1 MIDLKISGATRI
13 EVRFGDHVRVLWQ
26 SWRNMWD
33 VFTDGQFLVS
43 ISTFQGACDWA
54 ERYVEAREEALR
66 VFGGVMSD
74 KMVYV
79 KWVSSI
85 LYHSNRR
92 RS

>member
-1 MIDLKISGATRI
+1 MGEARQRAQLPMIDLKVSGATRI

-43 ISTFQGACDWA
+43 LSTFQGACDWA

-66 VFGGVMSD
+66 VFVP
-74 KMVYV
+74 KV
-79 KWVSSI
+79 
-85 LYHSNRR
+85 LEA
-92 RS
+92 